1 MERTINDIVTE
12 WEEQGQDSQWVPE
25 HDEDT
30 QTAINII
37 RDAEET
43 RCMGECEGCTGDPDC
58 EHFISRSWF
67 NRNVP

>member
-12 WEEQGQDSQWVPE
+12 SEEQGSDSQWVPE
-25 HDEDT
+25 QEEE
-30 QTAINII
+30 I
-37 RDAEET
+37 R
-43 RCMGECEGCTGDPDC
+43 CIGECTGCTGDPDC